1 MTELEK
7 RIDNIRHALV
17 KMASIVETNINNS
30 IKCLTERN
38 KSLSDEIFTQE
49 LEVDKLDNEIDTQ
62 GIETLAL
69 FQPVSEDLRYV
80 VMALKINKDLER
92 IGDHAVGITR
102 KAVDLLEFPTFIEYV
117 ELPKMAFS
125 ASKMVSDSIKSF
137 ISGNKQLAID
147 VCESDREIDKSY
159 IKISEEIISLM
170 KNDSSIIDGAKF
182 LLLILKDIERIGDLA
197 TNIAEDSYYIQT
209 GTIIRHGNLI

>member
-80 VMALKINKDLER
+80 VMAMKINKDLER

-102 KAVDLLEFPTFIEYV
+102 KAVDLLEFPTFIEYL

-147 VCESDREIDKSY
+147 VCERDREIDKSY

>member
-17 KMASIVETNINNS
+17 NMASMVETNINNS
-30 IKCLTERN
+30 LKCLTERN

-49 LEVDKLDNEIDTQ
+49 LEVNKLDNEIDTQ

-80 VMALKINKDLER
+80 VMAMKINKDLER

-147 VCESDREIDKSY
+147 VCERDREIDKSY

>member
-1 MTELEK
+1 
-7 RIDNIRHALV
+7 
-17 KMASIVETNINNS
+17 MASIVETNINNS

-80 VMALKINKDLER
+80 VMAMKINKDLER

-102 KAVDLLEFPTFIEYV
+102 KAVELLEFPTFIEYV
-117 ELPKMAFS
+117 QLPKMAFS

-147 VCESDREIDKSY
+147 VCERDSEIDKSY

-170 KNDSSIIDGAKF
+170 KNDSSINDGAKF

>member
-80 VMALKINKDLER
+80 VMAMKINKDLER

-102 KAVDLLEFPTFIEYV
+102 KAVELLEFPTFIEYV

-147 VCESDREIDKSY
+147 VCERDREIDKSY

>member
-1 MTELEK
+1 MTELEE

-17 KMASIVETNINNS
+17 NMASMVETNINNS
-30 IKCLTERN
+30 LKCLTERN

-49 LEVDKLDNEIDTQ
+49 LEVNKLDNEIDTQ

-80 VMALKINKDLER
+80 VMAMKINKDLER

-102 KAVDLLEFPTFIEYV
+102 KAVELLEFPTVIEYV

-147 VCESDREIDKSY
+147 VCERDREIDKSY

-182 LLLILKDIERIGDLA
+182 LLLILKDIERIGGFS
-197 TNIAEDSYYIQT
+197 NQHC
-209 GTIIRHGNLI
+209 RR

>member
-80 VMALKINKDLER
+80 VMAMKINKDLER
-92 IGDHAVGITR
+92 IGYHAEVITR
-102 KAVDLLEFPTFIEYV
+102 KAVELINGKFETESSGGINESTIAGYAECGVDFVSLGAITHSINNFDL
-117 ELPKMAFS
+117 
-125 ASKMVSDSIKSF
+125 
-137 ISGNKQLAID
+137 
-147 VCESDREIDKSY
+147 
-159 IKISEEIISLM
+159 SL
-170 KNDSSIIDGAKF
+170 KAC
-182 LLLILKDIERIGDLA
+182 
-197 TNIAEDSYYIQT
+197 
-209 GTIIRHGNLI
+209 

>member
-1 MTELEK
+1 
-7 RIDNIRHALV
+7 
-17 KMASIVETNINNS
+17 MASMVETNINNS
-30 IKCLTERN
+30 LKCLTERN

-49 LEVDKLDNEIDTQ
+49 LEVNKLDNEIDTQ

-80 VMALKINKDLER
+80 VMAMKINKDLER

-102 KAVDLLEFPTFIEYV
+102 KAVELLEFPTVIEYV

-147 VCESDREIDKSY
+147 VCERDREIDKSY

-182 LLLILKDIERIGDLA
+182 LLLILKDIERIGGFS
-197 TNIAEDSYYIQT
+197 NQHC
-209 GTIIRHGNLI
+209 RR

>member
-1 MTELEK
+1 MTELEE

-17 KMASIVETNINNS
+17 NMASMVETNINNS
-30 IKCLTERN
+30 LKCLTERN

-49 LEVDKLDNEIDTQ
+49 LEVNKLDNEIDTQ

-80 VMALKINKDLER
+80 VMAMKINKDLER
-92 IGDHAVGITR
+92 TGDHAVGITR

-147 VCESDREIDKSY
+147 VCERDREIDKSY

>member
-1 MTELEK
+1 MTELEE

-17 KMASIVETNINNS
+17 NMASMVETNINNS
-30 IKCLTERN
+30 LKCLTERN

-49 LEVDKLDNEIDTQ
+49 LEVNKLDNEIDTQ

-80 VMALKINKDLER
+80 VMAMKINKDLER

-102 KAVDLLEFPTFIEYV
+102 KAVELLEFPTFIEYV

-147 VCESDREIDKSY
+147 VCERDREIDKSY

>member
-80 VMALKINKDLER
+80 VMAMKINKDLER

-102 KAVDLLEFPTFIEYV
+102 KAVELLEFPTFIEYV

-147 VCESDREIDKSY
+147 VCERDSEIDKSY

>member
-1 MTELEK
+1 MTELEE

-17 KMASIVETNINNS
+17 NMASMVETNINNS
-30 IKCLTERN
+30 LKCLTERN

-80 VMALKINKDLER
+80 VMAMKINKDLER

-102 KAVDLLEFPTFIEYV
+102 KAVELLEFPTVIEYV

-147 VCESDREIDKSY
+147 VCERDREIDKSY

-170 KNDSSIIDGAKF
+170 KNDPSIIDAAKF
-182 LLLILKDIERIGDLA
+182 LLLILKDVERIGDLA

-209 GTIIRHGNLI
+209 GTIIRHGNFI

>member
-69 FQPVSEDLRYV
+69 FQPVSGDLRYV
-80 VMALKINKDLER
+80 VMAMKINKDLER

-125 ASKMVSDSIKSF
+125 TSKMVSDSIKSF

-147 VCESDREIDKSY
+147 VCERDREIDKSY

>member
-17 KMASIVETNINNS
+17 NMASMVETNINNS
-30 IKCLTERN
+30 LKCLTERN

-49 LEVDKLDNEIDTQ
+49 LEVNKLDNEIDTQ

-80 VMALKINKDLER
+80 VMAMKINKDLER

-102 KAVDLLEFPTFIEYV
+102 KAVELLEFPTVIEYV

-147 VCESDREIDKSY
+147 VCERDREIDKSY

>member
-80 VMALKINKDLER
+80 VMAMKINKDLER

-102 KAVDLLEFPTFIEYV
+102 KAVELLEFPTVIEYV

-147 VCESDREIDKSY
+147 VCERDREIDKSY

>member
-1 MTELEK
+1 MTELEE
-7 RIDNIRHALV
+7 RIDKIRHSLV
-17 KMASIVETNINNS
+17 NMASLVEDNINKS
-30 IKCLTERN
+30 LKCLIDRN
-38 KSLSDEIFTQE
+38 KSLSDEIFAQE
-49 LEVDKLDNEIDTQ
+49 LEVNNLDNEIDTQ

-69 FQPVSEDLRYV
+69 FQPVSEDLRYI
-80 VMALKINKDLER
+80 VMAMKINKDLER

-102 KAVDLLEFPTFIEYV
+102 KAVELLEYPTVKEYID
-117 ELPKMAFS
+117 LPNMVFS

-147 VCESDREIDKSY
+147 VCERDREIDKSY

-170 KNDSSIIDGAKF
+170 KNDPSIIDAAKF

-197 TNIAEDSYYIQT
+197 TNIAEDTYYIQT
-209 GTIIRHGNLI
+209 GAIIRHGNFI

>member
-1 MTELEK
+1 MTELEE

-17 KMASIVETNINNS
+17 NMASMVETNINNS
-30 IKCLTERN
+30 LKCLTERN

-49 LEVDKLDNEIDTQ
+49 LEVNKLDNEIDTQ

-80 VMALKINKDLER
+80 VMAMKINKDLER

-102 KAVDLLEFPTFIEYV
+102 KAVELLEFPTVIEYV

-147 VCESDREIDKSY
+147 VCERDREIDKSY

-197 TNIAEDSYYIQT
+197 TNIAEDSSYIQT

>member
-80 VMALKINKDLER
+80 VMAMKINKDLER

-147 VCESDREIDKSY
+147 VCERDREIDKSY

-182 LLLILKDIERIGDLA
+182 LLLILKDIERLGDLA

>member
-80 VMALKINKDLER
+80 VMAMKINKDLER

-102 KAVDLLEFPTFIEYV
+102 KAVELLEFPTVIEYV

-147 VCESDREIDKSY
+147 VCERDSEIDKSY

-170 KNDSSIIDGAKF
+170 KNDPSIIDAAKF
-182 LLLILKDIERIGDLA
+182 LLLILKDVERIGDLA
-197 TNIAEDSYYIQT
+197 TNIAEDTYYIQT